1 MKSEPKNLE
10 VLLVEDDAECARLV
24 YRAVEMGKVLFNIST
39 VVDGIEAM
47 DFLHKRKG
55 FEGAPRPGLI
65 FLDLQLPWKNGREVL
80 SEVKNDASL
89 KSIPVVLLTTTARGD
104 LQKEFGF
111 AMNCCHTKPAFFKD
125 YIAMMQ
131 EVENDFRQGR
141 LRNGE

>member
-89 KSIPVVLLTTTARGD
+89 KSRSPVVLLTTTARGD
-104 LQKEFGF
+104 LQKRVWV
-111 AMNCCHTKPAFFKD
+111 CHELLPHQARFFQRLHCHD
-125 YIAMMQ
+125 AG
-131 EVENDFRQGR
+131 GR
-141 LRNGE
+141 K